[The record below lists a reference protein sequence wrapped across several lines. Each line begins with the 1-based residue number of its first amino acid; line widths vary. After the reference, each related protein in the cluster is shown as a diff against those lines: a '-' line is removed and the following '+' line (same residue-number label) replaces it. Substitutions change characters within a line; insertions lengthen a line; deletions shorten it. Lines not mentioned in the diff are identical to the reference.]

1 MVGDQP
7 HRRLRDL
14 ARKHGPDVMRL
25 QLGELS
31 CIVISTPEA
40 AKLVM
45 KTHDKAFASRP
56 RLLAADLVFY
66 GSKSLT
72 LAPYGEFWK
81 QMRKICT
88 LELLSAQRVRSFR
101 SIREAE
107 VSDLVASI
115 ARAAAAGK
123 AVDLSTMLPALTTA
137 ITSRAAFGKSQQ
149 LTTDRAFQ
157 VVFDNI
163 SEVLGG
169 FAISDLY
176 PSLKWLPA
184 LTGLKA
190 RLEKLRKASDSVLDR
205 IIDDNRSRKSSA
217 TTAAESKGDDEENV
231 LDILLNLQESQD
243 AGVPITMDV
252 IKAVTLELFM
262 GGVDTSAST
271 VEWSM
276 SEMIN
281 NPRILH
287 KAQQEVR
294 QALGDD
300 RGNSVDEASL
310 HRLKYLDMVIAET
323 LRLHPPGPLLVPR
336 ENRER
341 QVELNSYVI
350 PANTHVIV
358 NAWAVNRDP
367 RYWTEAERF
376 VPERFVDRSIDYTG
390 NDFQFIPFG
399 AGRRMCPGVSFGTAV
414 VKLTLA
420 SLLFHFDWSLPAEQK
435 SINLTECF
443 GATLRRQ
450 YALHLLPTQYCSVL

>member
-40 AKLVM
+40 AKL
-45 KTHDKAFASRP
+45 
-56 RLLAADLVFY
+56 
-66 GSKSLT
+66 
-72 LAPYGEFWK
+72 
-81 QMRKICT
+81 MRKICT

-252 IKAVTLELFM
+252 IKAVTL
-262 GGVDTSAST
+262 VDTSAST

-300 RGNSVDEASL
+300 PSL

>member
-252 IKAVTLELFM
+252 IKAVTL
-262 GGVDTSAST
+262 VS
-271 VEWSM
+271 
-276 SEMIN
+276 I
-281 NPRILH
+281 
-287 KAQQEVR
+287 VR
-294 QALGDD
+294 
-300 RGNSVDEASL
+300 SL
-310 HRLKYLDMVIAET
+310 DLD
-323 LRLHPPGPLLVPR
+323 
-336 ENRER
+336 
-341 QVELNSYVI
+341 
-350 PANTHVIV
+350 
-358 NAWAVNRDP
+358 
-367 RYWTEAERF
+367 
-376 VPERFVDRSIDYTG
+376 
-390 NDFQFIPFG
+390 
-399 AGRRMCPGVSFGTAV
+399 
-414 VKLTLA
+414 
-420 SLLFHFDWSLPAEQK
+420 
-435 SINLTECF
+435 
-443 GATLRRQ
+443 
-450 YALHLLPTQYCSVL
+450 